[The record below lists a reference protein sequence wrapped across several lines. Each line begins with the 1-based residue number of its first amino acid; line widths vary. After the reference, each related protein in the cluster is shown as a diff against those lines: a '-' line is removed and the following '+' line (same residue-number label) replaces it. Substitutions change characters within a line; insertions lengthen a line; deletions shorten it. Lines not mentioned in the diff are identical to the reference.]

1 MKGKSPERIFAL
13 ILKKTALSL
22 SFAALIPA
30 LTACYGAPAGES
42 RNLFSMDT
50 VMTMTAYGDNAASA
64 LTQAEQKIKQL
75 NGLFSVTDEN
85 SEIYRINESE
95 QPINV
100 SADTKNA
107 VIRALQANELTG
119 GAFDITLRPV
129 SKLWGFTSSSAH
141 VPEKEQIT
149 AALKKTGKDL
159 ISISENQISCGG
171 ELDLGGIAK
180 GYAAACGREIFASNG
195 IEHAVVSLGGNV
207 MLCGT
212 KPDGQPWNVGIIHP
226 SEQDMLLGTLKASD
240 TAVVTSGMYE
250 RNFEQDG
257 KIYHHI
263 IDPETGY
270 PADSGI
276 ISATVI
282 TKDDTLAD
290 ALSTAL
296 FVMGPQRAYE
306 LWQKQDGFEMILV
319 TDSTVMVTEGIFSDF
334 ELEDNSFT
342 LEKIEK

>member
-1 MKGKSPERIFAL
+1 
-13 ILKKTALSL
+13 
-22 SFAALIPA
+22 
-30 LTACYGAPAGES
+30 
-42 RNLFSMDT
+42 
-50 VMTMTAYGDNAASA
+50 
-64 LTQAEQKIKQL
+64 
-75 NGLFSVTDEN
+75 
-85 SEIYRINESE
+85 
-95 QPINV
+95 
-100 SADTKNA
+100 
-107 VIRALQANELTG
+107 
-119 GAFDITLRPV
+119 
-129 SKLWGFTSSSAH
+129 
-141 VPEKEQIT
+141 
-149 AALKKTGKDL
+149 
-159 ISISENQISCGG
+159 
-171 ELDLGGIAK
+171 
-180 GYAAACGREIFASNG
+180 
-195 IEHAVVSLGGNV
+195 
-207 MLCGT
+207 
-212 KPDGQPWNVGIIHP
+212 
-226 SEQDMLLGTLKASD
+226 MLLGTLKASD